1 MHDKK
6 RQNWSC
12 MSESGAQFI
21 HEGPVVPHGLYML
34 SLASVPFPF
43 AYSPFLLIQGT
54 AAVTAQWQKL

>member
-1 MHDKK
+1 
-6 RQNWSC
+6 

-21 HEGPVVPHGLYML
+21 HEGPVAPHGQYVL

-54 AAVTAQWQKL
+54 AAIHGTVAEIIVTAQNIP